1 MLTRVQET
9 IKEVLGDL
17 LLDSRLCYTD
27 VRLDPPDGREMIL
40 QCSDAAALKE
50 IRRRLPPD
58 VLPDGVVPRFV
69 ALPDPMVEF
78 PEIYVVVNSVADV
91 RKSPAHQAELVTQ
104 AVCGDPVAPLRE
116 EGDWTLVRLDDGYH
130 GWIRD
135 WHLRPMTR
143 RQHAMMDNAAMWRIA
158 ENFAQVLVTPE
169 DGAYPVCDA
178 VIGTPVIVGVFRRR
192 GWRHVTFRDGRS
204 GYVRSRAV
212 GRRPRRRVSR
222 ERLVSTGLGF
232 VGIPYL
238 WGGTTPKGFDCSG
251 LMQTIFRLCGVRLP
265 RDSDLQAR
273 HSTTQ
278 YSGNIDALNTGN
290 LLFFG
295 PNESKITHVAMYLS
309 GGEFLHAHG
318 RVRVNSLKSTDPQFD
333 KKLAENWRVTNDP
346 FSL

>member
-1 MLTRVQET
+1 MLLRVQET

-17 LLDSRLCYTD
+17 SLDSRLCYTN
-27 VRLDPPDGREMIL
+27 VRLGPPDGREMIL
-40 QCSDAAALKE
+40 ECSDAAALEE
-50 IRRRLPPD
+50 IRSRLSLEE
-58 VLPDGVVPRFV
+58 LPEGVVPRFV
-69 ALPDPMVEF
+69 ALPDPSVAF

-91 RKSPAHQAELVTQ
+91 RKNPAHEAELVTQ
-104 AVCGDPVAPLRE
+104 AICGDPVAPLRE
-116 EGDWTLVRLDDGYH
+116 EGDWTLVRLEDGYH

-135 WHLRPMTR
+135 WHLKPMTR

-158 ENFAQVLVTPE
+158 ENFAQMLVTPE
-169 DGAYPVCDA
+169 DGAPPVCDA
-178 VIGTPVIVGVFRRR
+178 VIGTPVIVGDFQRR
-192 GWRHVTFRDGRS
+192 GWRHVTFLDGRG

-212 GRRPRRRVSR
+212 GRRPRRRVPR

-232 VGIPYL
+232 IGIPYL

-251 LMQTIFRLCGVRLP
+251 LIQTIFSLCGVRLP

-273 HSTTQ
+273 HAPTQ
-278 YSGNIDALNTGN
+278 NPGDIDALNTGN

-295 PNESKITHVAMYLS
+295 PNASKITHVAMYLS

-333 KKLAENWRVTNDP
+333 EKLVGNWWCTSDP
-346 FSL
+346 YSL